1 MPTTTNQEK
10 SAVNKVLHIHTDASS
25 IDGHPSNA
33 ITKNTATSHML
44 LHNKFI
50 LHNPKCGVN
59 PLVDS
64 AAFIFSSIGKLKF
77 LKSVSSLSKLQKEL
91 IAEMNTFQDHAKAS
105 GYSSEYILISRY
117 ALCATIDDII
127 EHTPFGRDADWKNQY
142 SLLRTF
148 NQEVTSEDR
157 FFVILERIIK
167 DPALYI
173 DVMEFMYICLSLGY
187 QGQYRHTEMPDNLL
201 EKITHTLYKHIRAFH
216 GDYSKTLSP
225 FPIKTSSPHKTKTSK
240 MSYLFTFFMTA
251 IVILI
256 LCIVFSVLF
265 ENISNQA
272 YSALTHVG
280 KPTPYEPSTL

>member
-1 MPTTTNQEK
+1 MNTNQEK
-10 SAVNKVLHIHTDASS
+10 SAVNKVLHIHKDASPLEKDS
-25 IDGHPSNA
+25 SLSLA
-33 ITKNTATSHML
+33 KNTASSHML

-59 PLVDS
+59 PLAD
-64 AAFIFSSIGKLKF
+64 AAAYIFSSIGKLKQ
-77 LKSVSSLSKLQKEL
+77 LKSYRHINKLQKEL
-91 IAEMNTFQDHAKAS
+91 ISEINTFQDHAKTS

-117 ALCATIDDII
+117 ALCATMDDII
-127 EHTPFGRDADWKNQY
+127 QHTPWGRDAEWENQY
-142 SLLRTF
+142 SILRTF
-148 NQEVTSEDR
+148 NQESASDDR

-173 DVMEFMYICLSLGY
+173 DVMELMYICLSLGY
-187 QGQYRHTEMPDNLL
+187 QGNYRHTEMQDNPL

-216 GDYSKTLSP
+216 GDFSKALSP
-225 FPIKTSSPHKTKTSK
+225 FPIKPSISHKTKTSK
-240 MSYLFTFFMTA
+240 MSYVFTFFMTA

-272 YSALTHVG
+272 YSALTHIG
-280 KPTPYEPSTL
+280 KSTPYEPNTL